1 MEALLSFALVG
12 IVGWFGGHAV
22 ASVMEAASSHG
33 AASAAQRAARKA
45 AEERAKA
52 MMNDAA
58 KDQPHD

>member
-1 MEALLSFALVG
+1 MEALLSLALIG

-22 ASVMEAASSHG
+22 ASVMDAASSHG
-33 AASAAQRAARKA
+33 AAVANQKAAYKA